1 MALEMKD
8 AMLARLTLRQSM
20 GIKMEKLKIQDWKS
34 EFSLR
39 KRIIHREVN
48 LGARPVVQPKK
59 CKRVF
64 HMSLLKSLLRA
75 DALCL
80 GLRPG

>member
-1 MALEMKD
+1 
-8 AMLARLTLRQSM
+8 M
-20 GIKMEKLKIQDWKS
+20 GIKMEKLKIQGWKS

-39 KRIIHREVN
+39 KRILHREVN
-48 LGARPVVQPKK
+48 LGARPVVQQKK

-64 HMSLLKSLLRA
+64 HMSLLKRLLRA
-75 DALCL
+75 FRL